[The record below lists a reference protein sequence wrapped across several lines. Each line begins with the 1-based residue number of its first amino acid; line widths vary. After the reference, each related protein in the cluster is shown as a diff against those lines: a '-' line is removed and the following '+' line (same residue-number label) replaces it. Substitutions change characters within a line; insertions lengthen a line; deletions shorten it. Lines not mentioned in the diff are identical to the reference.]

1 MLIAKDGEGATKLL
15 RVQVSGAAT
24 KDDARKLALSVVKSS
39 LLKAAMFGADANW
52 GRVLCAMG
60 YADAFFD
67 QDKVVL
73 SFKSDKGTIKV
84 FENGSPY
91 PFDEE
96 KALEILKEN
105 EIFILIELK
114 DGVESAES
122 FGCDLTYEYVK
133 INGEYR
139 S

>member
-1 MLIAKDGEGATKLL
+1 
-15 RVQVSGAAT
+15 
-24 KDDARKLALSVVKSS
+24 
-39 LLKAAMFGADANW
+39 
-52 GRVLCAMG
+52 MG